1 MTYHLSK
8 VYSEIDSR
16 AFYAESKLLIL
27 SLALLQNAIGTTHNF
42 SIAKDFGSEQTMLT
56 IDIFY

>member
-27 SLALLQNAIGTTHNF
+27 SLALLQNAIGTMHSF
-42 SIAKDFGSEQTMLT
+42 SIAKGFWD
-56 IDIFY
+56 